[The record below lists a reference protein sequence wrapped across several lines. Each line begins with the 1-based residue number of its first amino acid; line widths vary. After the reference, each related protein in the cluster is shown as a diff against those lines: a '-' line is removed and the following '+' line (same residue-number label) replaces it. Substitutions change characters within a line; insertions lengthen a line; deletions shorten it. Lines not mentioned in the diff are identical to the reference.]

1 MSRALRLARRSFPYR
16 AGGRGTMVLAAASF
30 ALAGCSVLGI
40 GPSQYPPT
48 SSILPLPQGDTIVL
62 NLTFPPGG
70 SDNIGNRVV
79 VVSFHGESRA
89 VAKAA
94 MVRALRGR
102 GWTKAMCS
110 PKGDPC
116 AMVGMSMAD
125 FSDQWSASNETEPR
139 KIESVLAD
147 PRRPVFLIF
156 LADV

>member
-1 MSRALRLARRSFPYR
+1 MRDDARAVSFATGTTLLLAL
-16 AGGRGTMVLAAASF
+16 GSF

-40 GPSQYPPT
+40 GQSQYPPT
-48 SSILPLPQGDTIVL
+48 SSILPLPPGDTIVL

-79 VVSFHGESRA
+79 AVAFHGETRA
-89 VAKAA
+89 AAKAA

-102 GWTKAMCS
+102 GWTTAMCS

-125 FSDQWSASNETEPR
+125 FSDQWSASGETEPR
-139 KIESVLAD
+139 KIEAVLAD
-147 PRRPVFLIF
+147 PSHPIFLVF